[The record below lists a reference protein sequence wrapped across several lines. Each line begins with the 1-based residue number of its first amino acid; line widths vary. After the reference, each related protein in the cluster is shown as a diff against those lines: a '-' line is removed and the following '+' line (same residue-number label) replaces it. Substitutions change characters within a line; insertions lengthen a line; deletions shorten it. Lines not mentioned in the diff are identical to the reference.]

1 MQHTSSFTEI
11 FGELHFNESP
21 IQSPS
26 SSPHVSSSSFLD
38 TNTTN
43 HSKLIQNEETLSD
56 HHNDIIRTPS
66 SLPYISTRAN
76 SSESFASLSSE
87 SLQICTESLGS
98 ESSDEVEE
106 DFNINEVK
114 EEKHLGSQDFH
125 GRGLWKSRSLREY
138 PPPISCIGRS
148 GKPEVSFHSYR
159 NNGRLILKEIRI
171 PKQDFL
177 HAYRE
182 DGRLKLHFIQPAQE
196 EEDDEEEYIY
206 DEDYDGEESEEE
218 GEENQDSVID
228 HVNEE
233 KSD

>member
-1 MQHTSSFTEI
+1 MQHSSSFTEI

-43 HSKLIQNEETLSD
+43 SKLIQNEETLSVSD
-56 HHNDIIRTPS
+56 HHKDIIQTPS

-106 DFNINEVK
+106 DLNVNEVK

-125 GRGLWKSRSLREY
+125 GRGLWRSRSLREY

-148 GKPEVSFHSYR
+148 GKPEVSFQCYR

-177 HAYRE
+177 HAHRE
-182 DGRLKLHFIQPAQE
+182 DGRLKLHFVQPAQE
-196 EEDDEEEYIY
+196 EEEDEEEYL
-206 DEDYDGEESEEE
+206 DDEEDYDGDE
-218 GEENQDSVID
+218 GEESQGSVID